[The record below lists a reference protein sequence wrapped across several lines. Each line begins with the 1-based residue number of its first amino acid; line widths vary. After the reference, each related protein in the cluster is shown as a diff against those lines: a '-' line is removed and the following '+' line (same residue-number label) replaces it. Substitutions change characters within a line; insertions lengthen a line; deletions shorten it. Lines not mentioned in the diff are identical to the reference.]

1 MAKCFALQ
9 TSKKKAW
16 FRAAIQPRQRIS
28 ASNFSPKYASLRQ
41 KRLLEKGLWQNAKH
55 FATAPL
61 LTLLGF
67 HLVDSLR
74 NLFEYRRAVRCTGGA
89 ILLEHNN
96 RIFWLLRGKIPRKP
110 GVQNFPLPVIPTG
123 LRGRCFTRRC
133 ASLWLC
139 MSPAPLFYRLNQKSL
154 DCMRRRYAHRL

>member
-1 MAKCFALQ
+1 MERQRTAKGAVAKMLCLANQ
-9 TSKKKAW
+9 QKKAW

-28 ASNFSPKYASLRQ
+28 ASNFIPKFASLRQ
-41 KRLLEKGLWQNAKH
+41 KRLLEKGLWQNALH

-96 RIFWLLRGKIPRKP
+96 RIFWLLRGEK
-110 GVQNFPLPVIPTG
+110 
-123 LRGRCFTRRC
+123 
-133 ASLWLC
+133 
-139 MSPAPLFYRLNQKSL
+139 
-154 DCMRRRYAHRL
+154 